1 MHSDKNPDELLSP
14 EQLEAERIGSR
25 STLAKWRL
33 SGFGPDYLKL
43 GSRVVYRR
51 RDVDAW
57 LESRKRN
64 STSQA
69 A

>member
-1 MHSDKNPDELLSP
+1 MDNLDTPETTAAALGISP
-14 EQLEAERIGSR
+14 
-25 STLAKWRL
+25 STLAK
-33 SGFGPDYLKL
+33 
-43 GSRVVYRR
+43 SRVRGDGPPFIKIGHSVRYDRA
-51 RDVDAW
+51 DVRAW